1 MTGAEAVVREGL
13 VRPAVAG
20 VVEGEGEVVEVCSSL
35 LSLLATRLGY
45 LLRLAGDARGAGASQ
60 QAFHWVHNSYWPEVG
75 YQVT

>member
-1 MTGAEAVVREGL
+1 MVREGL

-35 LSLLATRLGY
+35 SLLATRLGY
-45 LLRLAGDARGAGASQ
+45 LLRGAGASQ

-75 YQVT
+75 YLVT